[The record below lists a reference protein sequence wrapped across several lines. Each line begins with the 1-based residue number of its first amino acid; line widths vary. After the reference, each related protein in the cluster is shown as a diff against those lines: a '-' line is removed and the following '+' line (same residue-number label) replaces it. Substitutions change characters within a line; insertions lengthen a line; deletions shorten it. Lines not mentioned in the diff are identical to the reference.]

1 MKITRTGSPSLAS
14 VRRSSQSK
22 GSSSKSF
29 GDHMNAKEASVSSG
43 VSGAAGVSA
52 VDSLLAIQ
60 EVDTATDRPA
70 KAKQR
75 AEDILDR
82 LDELRHGLLVGA
94 FSRRQLEKLA
104 ELVRNKR
111 QMVDDPALSEILD
124 QVELRAEI
132 ELAKYATLD

>member
-1 MKITRTGSPSLAS
+1 
-14 VRRSSQSK
+14 
-22 GSSSKSF
+22 
-29 GDHMNAKEASVSSG
+29 MNAKEASVSSG